1 MRVLDSYDDDYRQ
14 GHLDIVLE
22 DEGIHSADVAT
33 PGNTGNEPCEKEAPR
48 CLSAQE
54 PESLSPSEGPM
65 SKKRRRHLREEKEGR
80 MRRAAPT
87 LLPMDDFPVQIKS
100 EEDFQCEQD
109 DVLSSAWQQS
119 SPQDKLLHY
128 SKFPSPGACSD
139 FD

>member
-1 MRVLDSYDDDYRQ
+1 MQSVWLLFTAEINDSCTIHDNNFWVLW
-14 GHLDIVLE
+14 L
-22 DEGIHSADVAT
+22 
-33 PGNTGNEPCEKEAPR
+33 
-48 CLSAQE
+48 
-54 PESLSPSEGPM
+54 
-65 SKKRRRHLREEKEGR
+65 
-80 MRRAAPT
+80 
-87 LLPMDDFPVQIKS
+87 QIKS